1 MSDLITHTCLTMAFD
16 SVRVILSKSQ
26 DNMLLRGPSQE
37 GPSELVSDPLA
48 RLKSAFP
55 GVPDGKFDVV
65 FCLSPLESLIS
76 QVGMVVFYLGGFGR
90 DFV

>member
-1 MSDLITHTCLTMAFD
+1 MAFD

-37 GPSELVSDPLA
+37 GPPELVSDPLA

-65 FCLSPLESLIS
+65 FFVSPFELLIG
-76 QVGMVVFYLGGFGR
+76 QVEMVVFCLG
-90 DFV
+90 